1 MTPDR
6 WKKVNEIFQSA
17 AELEGEEQK
26 RYLEEKCQD
35 DEKLRRDVDDLLKA
49 DGDAGTF
56 MAGNAA
62 SDVEHLINPDVDKTL
77 TGESFNNYE
86 VVSLL
91 GKGGMGRVYLAED
104 SKLSRKVALKTIPSS
119 FSKHKEHLKRFETEA
134 RAAANINHPNVATIY
149 SVEESEEGRVFIT
162 MEYVEGNPLDQ
173 HFNEDGVDLRTFLSW
188 FVPLADALSHAHDK
202 GVIHRDIKPSNIML
216 TPLGVPKILD
226 FGLARIDRALVSE
239 DESTLSLTKTGQ
251 VMGTPAYMSPE
262 QAEGK
267 ALDHRT
273 DIFSLGV
280 IMYEAITGGRP
291 FKGDNYASIV
301 SALLTHTPSSVQTIR
316 PDVPELIARVIMK
329 CLEKNPMHRY
339 SSMEEVRVLLGEIN
353 SAIGSGASINLP
365 KQATRHS
372 SGSLSRF
379 LLPVVAIAGLLGTV
393 GFGALYYSGSGEETQ
408 NSLTLFFDEGIDPN
422 LTDARISPDGTYV
435 IYKDQVK
442 GQGMLLRRALN
453 KFTSSPIRGSESA
466 RDPFF
471 SNDGRWIG
479 FHKEQ
484 KGLWKVSTS
493 GGDAVPLCE
502 ECRPVNGA
510 SWGGSGKIVYP
521 ENDGIY
527 SISDQGGNRT
537 QLTKLGKDE
546 RSHYEPHFLPNGSDF
561 IFTVRK
567 DGTPRTAVYNATEKS
582 YRILEDA
589 GVGIYPIFFENKILF
604 SRQRIVFAIAFDPST
619 LSTTGEPVQILEN
632 AYRFYPK
639 LHVASNK
646 NLVYM
651 PAVRHYDSSLVWVD
665 QTGKETR
672 ALPDQNEYTNPRL
685 SPDRTQVAV
694 VIGRDLWI
702 RNLGRT
708 TGSRLTN
715 EGSASYPLWSP
726 DGQTIYYTIEKPNN
740 WTIYSRPSDG
750 SGSPRELFV
759 SDRMI
764 RPGHLN
770 PEGDTIVSSYFP
782 SRGKGDII
790 AIDIASGKKETIV
803 KGESTVDMP
812 RFSPDGRWL
821 AYFSIESGKN
831 QIYVIPWKRAG
842 KRVLIN
848 ERGGLFPVWSGNS
861 KFIFTRSPKRTYRT
875 PISIS
880 GDTLSAGPKERIL
893 EQNYRTV
900 FDIDDENRL
909 LNVKT
914 QKGLFPQ
921 HLNVITRFDKLLDQ
935 AFSSNK

>member
-17 AELEGEEQK
+17 AELEDDERG
-26 RYLEEKCQD
+26 RYLDEKCIDD
-35 DEKLRRDVDDLLKA
+35 DELRNQVEELLQA
-49 DGDAGTF
+49 DSDAGTF
-56 MAGNAA
+56 LGGNAA
-62 SDVEHLINPDVDKTL
+62 SDVEHLINPNIDKTL

-86 VVSLL
+86 VISLL

-104 SKLSRKVALKTIPSS
+104 SKLNRKVALKTIPTS
-119 FSKHKEHLKRFETEA
+119 FSKHTEHLKRFETEA
-134 RAAANINHPNVATIY
+134 RAAATINHPNVATIY
-149 SVEESEEGRVFIT
+149 SVEETEDDRVFIT
-162 MEYVEGNPLDQ
+162 MEYVEGSPLDS
-173 HFNEDGVDLRTFLSW
+173 HFQDDGIDLRTFLSW
-188 FVPLADALSHAHDK
+188 FVPLSDALSHAHDK

-216 TPLGVPKILD
+216 TPLGTPKILD
-226 FGLARIDRALVSE
+226 FGLARIDRSLVSD

-267 ALDHRT
+267 PLDHRT

-280 IMYEAITGGRP
+280 IMYEAITGSRP

-339 SSMEEVRVLLGEIN
+339 GSMEEVRVLLGEIN
-353 SAIGSGASINLP
+353 SAIGSGASISLP
-365 KQATRHS
+365 KRTANTS
-372 SGSLSRF
+372 ASGISRF
-379 LLPVVAIAGLLGTV
+379 FLPAVAIAGLLGTL
-393 GFGALYYSGSGEETQ
+393 GFGALYLTGSVEETQ
-408 NSLTLFFDEGIDPN
+408 NSLTIFIDEGIDPN
-422 LTDARISPDGTYV
+422 LTDARLSPDGSYV
-435 IYKDQVK
+435 IYKDRVK
-442 GQGMLLRRALN
+442 GQGMLLRRSLN

-471 SNDGRWIG
+471 SRDGQWIG

-484 KGLWKVSTS
+484 KGLWKVSS
-493 GGDAVPLCE
+493 GGGDSVPLCE

-510 SWGGSGKIVYP
+510 SWGSSGKIVYP
-521 ENDGIY
+521 ENDGLY

-537 QLTKLGKDE
+537 RVTKLGKGE

-567 DGTPRTAVYNATEKS
+567 DGTPMTAVYDASEKN

-589 GVGIYPIFFENKILF
+589 GIGIYPIFFENKILF
-604 SRQRIVFAIAFDPST
+604 SRQRIVFAIEFDPNT
-619 LSTTGEPVQILEN
+619 LTTSGEPVQILEN

-646 NLVYM
+646 NLVYL

-665 QTGKETR
+665 STGKETK

-685 SPDRTQVAV
+685 SPDRQQVAV
-694 VIGRDLWI
+694 IIGRDLWI
-702 RNLGRT
+702 RDLGKT
-708 TGSRLTN
+708 TGSRLTS

-726 DGQTIYYTIEKPNN
+726 DGRTIYYTIQKSDN

-790 AIDIASGKKETIV
+790 AIDVATGKKETIV
-803 KGESTVDMP
+803 KGASTVDMP

-831 QIYVIPWKRAG
+831 QIFVIPWKREG

-848 ERGGLFPVWSGNS
+848 EKGGLFPVWSNDN
-861 KFIFTRSPKRTYRT
+861 KFIFTRSPTRTYRT
-875 PISIS
+875 PISVS
-880 GDTLSAGPKERIL
+880 GDTITVSPKERIL

-900 FDIDDENRL
+900 FDIDDDNRL

-914 QKGLFPQ
+914 QKGLFPK
-921 HLNVITRFDKLLDQ
+921 HLNVITRFDKVLDQ
-935 AFSSNK
+935 AFNSNK